1 MYTDDERV
9 CVYSWRRNKLGQK
22 TKAIFSRRNLLREGG
37 DGCIVSKICK
47 RKKRIVFELF
57 GQFLSIFEMIESI
70 SFFLGVKVSAKI
82 RVWCVVTPSPSQ
94 FSPFPDSVING
105 FRELGSLRSSRNYE
119 ETTPSFPLAGNVSKT
134 VAAH

>member
-1 MYTDDERV
+1 MYSETSLVYTDDERV

-70 SFFLGVKVSAKI
+70 SFFLGVKVFSAKI
-82 RVWCVVTPSPSQ
+82 RADEYGV
-94 FSPFPDSVING
+94 
-105 FRELGSLRSSRNYE
+105 L
-119 ETTPSFPLAGNVSKT
+119 
-134 VAAH
+134 